1 MSAGL
6 SEIADTAGQQSEGL
20 GTVNIAVDELDRMM
34 RKTRIWCDRGAASA
48 ALMRDQ
54 ARQLAHAVARIRLS
68 KAVA

>member
-6 SEIADTAGQQSEGL
+6 SEIADAAGQQSEGL
-20 GTVNIAVDELDRMM
+20 GIVNIAVVELGRMM
-34 RKTRIWCDRGAASA
+34 RKTRIWCNRGAASA

-54 ARQLAHAVARIRLS
+54 ARLAHAVARIRLS